1 MQRLSQP
8 HSFGTRVGG
17 SLRGCLLAIS
27 VLTVGLGEHAQSAQI
42 EAQGLQAPDRTQI
55 ANPTAPIADIQLLD
69 QDGHEFGL
77 AALQGRT
84 TLVFFGFTNCPNV
97 CPPTLQKIRQVQ
109 RSLNAPETNLMG
121 VFVSVDGERDTPAR
135 MKEYLRPFSPGFVGL
150 TGDPARVKDLATA
163 FSAVFFKGMPTDTA
177 GGYNMEHTSQVY
189 LVDRSGRLRATF
201 YNAPADD
208 MAKVTAQVL
217 AERS

>member
-1 MQRLSQP
+1 M
-8 HSFGTRVGG
+8 
-17 SLRGCLLAIS
+17 
-27 VLTVGLGEHAQSAQI
+27 
-42 EAQGLQAPDRTQI
+42 
-55 ANPTAPIADIQLLD
+55 
-69 QDGHEFGL
+69 
-77 AALQGRT
+77 
-84 TLVFFGFTNCPNV
+84 LVFFGFTNCPNV

-109 RSLNAPETNLMG
+109 RSLNAPEANLMG
-121 VFVSVDGERDTPAR
+121 RVCLGRWRARHTRTHEGVPASVFAGVCRTDRRS
-135 MKEYLRPFSPGFVGL
+135 
-150 TGDPARVKDLATA
+150 ARVKDLATA